1 MQFYLV
7 AYKGYSEV
15 NDTEWFRRDNLMVGA
30 KKLILEYER
39 KLEIDC
45 KGNDIVSGNP
55 PTKRV
60 RRKKK
65 K

>member
-1 MQFYLV
+1 V
-7 AYKGYSEV
+7 AYTGYSEV
-15 NDTEWFRRDNLMVGA
+15 NDTESDMEWFGRDNLMVSA
-30 KKLILEYER
+30 KKLILDYEK
-39 KLEIDC
+39 KLGIDC
-45 KGNDIVSGNP
+45 KGNDIVSVNP